1 MLQNLS
7 LKTGFTNF
15 KNISKIETGNPI
27 VLTGTTPSSK
37 IIETIPI
44 TLNNSNSSVLLMG
57 TVIFFI
63 SDSTANTNMGPLY
76 LDILR
81 PINGVN
87 TVIYET
93 GFKLDN
99 VPFIASNPTPNIVNN
114 FGFQWLDNPSSSL
127 CDNST
132 INYTFEIATDGFA
145 DNTQAAGI
153 GREDYYSLTVAEIPK

>member
-7 LKTGFTNF
+7 LNTGLTNF

-44 TLNNSNSSVLLMG
+44 TLNNPNSSVLLMG

-63 SDSTANTNMGPLY
+63 SDSTANTTMGPLY

-99 VPFIASNPTPNIVNN
+99 VPFIDSSPTPNIVNN
-114 FGFQWLDNPSSSL
+114 FGFQWLDNPSSSS
-127 CDNST
+127 CDNFT
-132 INYTFEIATDGFA
+132 INYTFQIATDGFV
-145 DNTQAAGI
+145 DNTQVAGI
-153 GREDYYSLTVAEIPK
+153 GREDYYSLSVAEIPK

>member
-1 MLQNLS
+1 LLQNLF
-7 LKTGFTNF
+7 LKTGLTNF
-15 KNISKIETGNPI
+15 KNVSNTGPNTPI
-27 VLTGTTPSSK
+27 ILTGTTPSSN

-44 TLNNSNSSVLLMG
+44 TLNNPNSSILLMG

-81 PINGVN
+81 PIDGVN

-99 VPFIASNPTPNIVNN
+99 VPFIDSNPTPNIINN

-132 INYTFEIATDGFA
+132 INYTFQIATDGFA
-145 DNTQAAGI
+145 DATQTGGI
-153 GREDYYSLTVAEIPK
+153 GTENYYSLTVAEIPK